1 MGLKI
6 GPKGRRTRNLAW
18 KDLGRV
24 EKKISA
30 LYRTIFPCF
39 GKIVNLD
46 DDISRYIYISRRT
59 GKGRRLWAIEGDEDE
74 DNEAEVD
81 IM

>member
-1 MGLKI
+1 MDQKVDEQETWHGNIK
-6 GPKGRRTRNLAW
+6 RV
-18 KDLGRV
+18 LGRV
-24 EKKISA
+24 RKKISA

-59 GKGRRLWAIEGDEDE
+59 GKGRLWAIEGDEDE